1 MFNALKNF
9 FSENMNNT
17 TYSSVNNNPLK
28 NWVEDVNRHFSKDTN
43 DQ

>member
-9 FSENMNNT
+9 FSENKNNT
-17 TYSSVNNNPLK
+17 TDSSINNDPLK
-28 NWVEDVNRHFSKDTN
+28 NWAEDLNRHFSKNTN